1 MQTDL
6 STQTAR
12 ATAPVV
18 VRPAPRARWRLRDRT
33 AFVLLAAVVVTL
45 LAGSSA
51 PTPLYAVYQQEWHF
65 SPVTTTI
72 VFAVYAVALLLALLT
87 AGSLSDHVGRRP
99 VILAAIATQV
109 VTMAVLATAAGVPE
123 LVVGRVLQGLSTG
136 AALGAIGAAL
146 LDLDTRRGTIA
157 NAVSP
162 PVGTAVGALGSGLL
176 VQFVPAPTHLVY
188 VVLLAALLAQAV
200 GVVLMRETSSPA
212 PGAWASLRPEVVVPA
227 AVRRPMLA
235 AVPMLVAVWGLGS
248 LYASL
253 GPSVVADLVGSRS
266 AALGGLSLFTLAAF
280 GATAVVL
287 TRRAAITWVA
297 RIGASALAVGAV
309 LTVVALGAGS
319 VVGFFAA
326 TAVAGVG
333 FGAGFQG
340 AIRSVV
346 PLAAPHERAGV
357 LSVLFLVSYLAL
369 GLPAVV
375 AGFLVVHGGG
385 LLRIA
390 EGYGGVVALLALVAL
405 TGQLATTAGRRRRR
419 TTACLG

>member
-253 GPSVVADLVGSRS
+253 GPSVVADLVGTRS

-287 TRRAAITWVA
+287 TRHAAITWVA
-297 RIGASALAVGAV
+297 RVGASALAVGAV

-369 GLPAVV
+369 GLPAVG
-375 AGFLVVHGGG
+375 AGILVGHGGG

-405 TGQLATTAGRRRRR
+405 AGQLATTAGRRRRR
-419 TTACLG
+419 TATCLG